1 MARTPAA
8 FACRAVSSASSLRG
22 TLSGSLCTWMS
33 TKPWIWANDKPAE
46 NVRSRRDRMRLDSFD
61 GHHLGVCDAVAQGF
75 KRLVFGV
82 AEERLLSGQIGEL
95 EQGDAAGRPVAFEHF
110 GGAAARQIFASMLV
124 DHGGHSGLISVV
136 GSQVFDGD

>member
-46 NVRSRRDRMRLDSFD
+46 NVRSRRDRMRLDSFN
-61 GHHLGVCDAVAQGF
+61 GHHLGVRNALAQGF
-75 KRLVFGV
+75 ERLIFGI
-82 AEERLLSGQIGEL
+82 AEERLHGGQIGEL
-95 EQGDAAGRPVAFEHF
+95 EQRDAAGRPVAFEHLSR
-110 GGAAARQIFASMLV
+110 APARQVFTSMLA
-124 DHGGHSGLISVV
+124 DHRGHSGLISVV
-136 GSQVFDGD
+136 GGQVFDG